1 VISLTNRRRT
11 GAGWQASWA
20 ALLLCLVVMLGSG
33 GLGSA
38 RKGGLTPDL
47 ALLRNRLQSRLQAA
61 NLAGQVELVED
72 QGALLIRL
80 SAGLL
85 YESGQ
90 VQLRSQALPV
100 LDVIGSELATTEQ
113 RLIVEGHSDSDPMLP
128 NPTIPDNWAL
138 SSARANGVL
147 RYLREFH
154 RIDAVR
160 LGTAGYADTH
170 PVASNDTPEGKAR
183 NRRVEIRVLPHGT

>member
-1 VISLTNRRRT
+1 MITLTNRRRA

-20 ALLLCLVVMLGSG
+20 ALLLCLVAMLGSG
-33 GLGSA
+33 GFAS
-38 RKGGLTPDL
+38 GGEGALAPDL
-47 ALLRNRLQSRLQAA
+47 TLLRTQLAS
-61 NLAGQVELVED
+61 NLAKVDLAKQVELVED
-72 QGALLIRL
+72 HGALVIRL

-90 VQLRSQALPV
+90 VQLRPQALPV
-100 LDVIGSELATTEQ
+100 LDVIGAALAATEQ

-138 SSARANGVL
+138 SGARANGVL

-154 RIDAVR
+154 GMDDAR
-160 LGTAGYADTH
+160 LATAGYADTH
-170 PVASNDTPEGKAR
+170 PVASNETPEGKAR
-183 NRRVEIRVLPHGT
+183 NRRVEIRVLAQGS